1 MPRIVKILG
10 LVAASSL
17 LALAIAEASLRV
29 AGFSFDVA
37 PERVEFGW
45 PAPVVREKLYL
56 PDPDLFWVPR
66 NYFGRLAEPTA
77 SRLDIAFLGDSC
89 TEFGAYPRLFVERL
103 GAEHPGQ
110 PVTWAR
116 FGVGGWSSYQGL
128 AQLERDVVPLAPRVV
143 TFYYGWN
150 DHWVGFGVEDA
161 EIRGLRSGAFLAWGS
176 PRLLQLLFKARVQ
189 FRRSGT
195 SEWPNRVPLDD
206 FRTNLEKMARV
217 SKRNG
222 IVPVFLTAP
231 SGHQRGAEPEYLKG
245 RYLNDLG
252 DLIPVHHAYAEA
264 VRQVAAAEGAI
275 LCDLAAGFAE
285 IPPEERSQRYFRR
298 DGIHASREG
307 DERIAELLDRCFQRH
322 ADLRDLW
329 RGRAVNVEARASS
342 R

>member
-10 LVAASSL
+10 LVAASLL

-29 AGFSFDVA
+29 AGFSFDVT

-45 PAPVVREKLYL
+45 PAEEVRERLYL
-56 PDPDLFWVPR
+56 HDPDLFWVPR
-66 NYFGRLAEPTA
+66 NYFGRLVALAA
-77 SRLDIAFLGDSC
+77 SRPDIVFLGDSC
-89 TEFGAYPRLFVERL
+89 TEFGLYPRLLMERL
-103 GAEHPGQ
+103 DSEHPGQ
-110 PVTWAR
+110 PLTWAR
-116 FGVGGWSSYQGL
+116 LGVGGWSSYQGL
-128 AQLERDVVPLAPRVV
+128 VQLERDVVPLVPRVV

-176 PRLLQLLFKARVQ
+176 PRLLQLLFKARIQ
-189 FRRSGT
+189 FRRSGM

-206 FRTNLEKMARV
+206 FRTNLSAMARI

-231 SGHQRGAEPEYLKG
+231 SGHRLGAEPKHLKA
-245 RYLNDLG
+245 RHLKDLG
-252 DLIPVHHAYAEA
+252 DLIPVHHAYAGA

-275 LCDLAAGFAE
+275 LCDLAAEFAE
-285 IPPEERSQRYFRR
+285 TPAEERSRRYFKR
-298 DGIHASREG
+298 DGIHANREG

-322 ADLRDLW
+322 ADLLDLW
-329 RGRAVNVEARASS
+329 QGRAEDVEARAPS

>member
-1 MPRIVKILG
+1 MPRNAKILG
-10 LVAASSL
+10 LVAASLL

-29 AGFSFDVA
+29 VGFSFDVA

-66 NYFGRLAEPTA
+66 NYFGRLAELTA
-77 SRLDIAFLGDSC
+77 TRPEIVFLGDSC
-89 TEFGAYPRLFVERL
+89 TEFGAYPRLFMDRL

-110 PVTWAR
+110 PLTWAR
-116 FGVGGWSSYQGL
+116 LGVGGWSSYQGL

-143 TFYYGWN
+143 SFYYGWN
-150 DHWVGFGVEDA
+150 DHWVGFGIEDA
-161 EIRGLRSGAFLAWGS
+161 EIRGLRSGAYLGWGS

-189 FRRSGT
+189 FLRSRMP
-195 SEWPNRVPLDD
+195 EWPNRVPLTD
-206 FRTNLEKMARV
+206 FRNNLVAMARI

-231 SGHQRGAEPEYLKG
+231 SGHRPGAEPEYLQG
-245 RYLNDLG
+245 RYLTDLI
-252 DLIPVHHAYAEA
+252 DLIPVHRAYAEA

-275 LCDLAAGFAE
+275 LCDLAAGFEE

-329 RGRAVNVEARASS
+329 RGRAGDVEDRASS